1 MIYIEYISR
10 RPGVP
15 LAEFHRGVIAGQQGW
30 ANAHPEDR
38 LIWSAGRTW
47 RMGPEP
53 EYVGAWWTPES
64 GFERIDEWDRI
75 FRSGDVAGYED
86 PFREVARIVAAG
98 CYESLRQPVAAAG
111 GMYYAEFFEVA
122 DAGTVGMR
130 EVTEFFGARA
140 EKLPGMTLN
149 LLAHRIGKL
158 APDPGGLAVWTI
170 PDFAALADIASDLDG
185 VRQPVR
191 LLAAGTYADIGREI
205 L

>member
-1 MIYIEYISR
+1 VIYIEYISR
-10 RPGVP
+10 RSDVP

-53 EYVGAWWTPES
+53 EYAGVWWTPRS

-75 FRSGDVAGYED
+75 FRSGAAAGFED
-86 PFREVARIVAAG
+86 PFQEVARIDAAG
-98 CYESLRQPVAAAG
+98 CYEPLRQPVPAIG
-111 GMYYAEFFEVA
+111 GTYYAEFFEVTGA
-122 DAGTVGMR
+122 GMR

-158 APDPGGLAVWTI
+158 APEPGGLAIWTV
-170 PDFAALADIASDLDG
+170 PHFAELADIAGALDG
-185 VRQPVR
+185 VRQPIQLV
-191 LLAAGTYADIGREI
+191 AAGTYADIGLEI